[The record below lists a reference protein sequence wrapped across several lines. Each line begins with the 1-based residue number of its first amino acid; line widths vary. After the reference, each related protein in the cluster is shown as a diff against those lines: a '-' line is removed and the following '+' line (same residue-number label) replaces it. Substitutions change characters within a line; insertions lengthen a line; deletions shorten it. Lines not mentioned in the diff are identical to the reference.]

1 MRGRSKVLEFRWD
14 VVVIGGGPAGYTAA
28 IRAKQRGLSV
38 LLVEKDELGGTCLN
52 RGCIPSKAL
61 IHCAKV
67 WQTVKNAE
75 QFGIIVPEANFDWAE
90 MQIWANRVV
99 STLRKGLQSL
109 LKHHDVTVVKGEA
122 KLYGTNE
129 VLISSDNGEEVHT
142 ARAIILAMGSSP
154 AQLPCDPVSSVVTE
168 EQALFLPSLPKSIVV
183 IGGGASGVELAWL
196 FKALGVKVTLV
207 EMLPRILPIMD
218 TEVAEGLKQSLE
230 KQGVIV
236 RTGTKVNFVSAR
248 QGKTSVHTE
257 AGEIEADLVI
267 CAIGR
272 KANSNGLCEIGISLN
287 PNGSVA
293 VNEWQ
298 QTSVP
303 TIFAVGDLVHGSG
316 TAHGGM
322 MEAERAVEAIA
333 RQISGG
339 PLPPV
344 PKNSVVPVCTYTEP
358 QALSVGLT
366 EQEAKEKGLDFEI
379 ARFPWR
385 ASGAA
390 MASGTM
396 EGFVKAIADAKTKQ
410 VLGLHILG
418 VDAVNLNGEAAL
430 IVENKMTVEQAANIV
445 RQHPSLSEG
454 VKEALWALIGLPL
467 HITKRPDRGR
477 E

>member
-1 MRGRSKVLEFRWD
+1 
-14 VVVIGGGPAGYTAA
+14 
-28 IRAKQRGLSV
+28 
-38 LLVEKDELGGTCLN
+38 VE
-52 RGCIPSKAL
+52 
-61 IHCAKV
+61 
-67 WQTVKNAE
+67 
-75 QFGIIVPEANFDWAE
+75 
-90 MQIWANRVV
+90 
-99 STLRKGLQSL
+99 
-109 LKHHDVTVVKGEA
+109 KGEA
-122 KLYGTNE
+122 KLHGANE
-129 VLISSDNGEEVHT
+129 ILVSSGDGENVHT
-142 ARAIILAMGSSP
+142 AKAIVLATGSSP
-154 AQLPCDPVSSVVTE
+154 ARLPCDPNASVLTE
-168 EQALFLPSLPKSIVV
+168 EQALFLPSLPESIAV
-183 IGGGASGVELAWL
+183 IGGGPSGVELAWL
-196 FKALGVKVTLV
+196 FNALGVKVILV

-218 TEVAEGLKQSLE
+218 VEVAEGLSQCLE
-230 KQGVIV
+230 KQGISV
-236 RTGTKVNFVSAR
+236 RTSTKVNFVSAC

-257 AGEIEADLVI
+257 AGEIKVDLVV

-272 KANSNGLCEIGISLN
+272 KANSNGLREVGISLN

-322 MEAERAVEAIA
+322 MEAERAAEAIS
-333 RQISGG
+333 RQISGK

-344 PKNSVVPVCTYTEP
+344 PKNSVIPVCTYTEP

-366 EQEAKEKGLDFEI
+366 EQEAKEKGLDVKI

-390 MASGTM
+390 MASGAT
-396 EGFVKAIADAKTKQ
+396 EGFVKVIADAKTKQ

-418 VDAVNLNGEAAL
+418 ADAVNLNGEASL
-430 IVENKMTVEQAANIV
+430 IVGNKMTVEQAVDII

-454 VKEALWALIGLPL
+454 VKEALWALVGLPL
-467 HITKRPDRGR
+467 HITRRPDRGR

>member
-1 MRGRSKVLEFRWD
+1 VSESRWD

-28 IRAKQRGLSV
+28 IRAKQRGLNV

-67 WQTVKNAE
+67 WQTIKSAQ
-75 QFGIIVPEANFDWAE
+75 QFGIIVSEARFDWSE
-90 MQIWANRVV
+90 MQKWANRVV
-99 STLRKGLQSL
+99 STLRRGLQSL
-109 LKHHDVTVVKGEA
+109 LRHHGVVVEKGEA
-122 KLYGTNE
+122 KLHGANE
-129 VLISSDNGEEVHT
+129 ILVPSSDGEKVHT
-142 ARAIILAMGSSP
+142 AKAIVLATGSSP
-154 AQLPCDPVSSVVTE
+154 AQIPCDPKASVLTE
-168 EQALFLPSLPKSIVV
+168 EQALFLSSLPESIVI
-183 IGGGASGVELAWL
+183 IGGGPSGVELAWL
-196 FKALGVKVTLV
+196 FNTLGVKVTLV

-218 TEVAEGLKQSLE
+218 AEVAEGLRQSLE
-230 KQGVIV
+230 KQGVVV

-248 QGKTSVHTE
+248 QGRTSVHTD

-272 KANSNGLCEIGISLN
+272 KANSNGLSEIGINLN

-333 RQISGG
+333 RQISGE

-344 PKNSVVPVCTYTEP
+344 RENPVVPVCTYTEP

-366 EQEAKEKGLDFEI
+366 EQEAKEKGLDVEV

-390 MASGTM
+390 MASGAT
-396 EGFVKAIADAKTKQ
+396 EGFVKAIADANTKQ

-418 VDAVNLNGEAAL
+418 ADAVNLNGEATL
-430 IVENKMTVEQAANIV
+430 IVEKKMTVEQAANIV

>member
-1 MRGRSKVLEFRWD
+1 MSESRWD

-28 IRAKQRGLSV
+28 IRAKQRGLNV

-67 WQTVKNAE
+67 WQTIKSAQ
-75 QFGIIVPEANFDWAE
+75 QFGVIVSEARFDWSE
-90 MQIWANRVV
+90 MQKWANRVV
-99 STLRKGLQSL
+99 LTLRRGLQSL
-109 LKHHDVTVVKGEA
+109 LRHHGVVVEKGEA
-122 KLYGTNE
+122 KLHGANE
-129 VLISSDNGEEVHT
+129 ILVPSSDGEKVHT
-142 ARAIILAMGSSP
+142 AKAIVLATGSSP
-154 AQLPCDPVSSVVTE
+154 AQIPCDPNASVLTE
-168 EQALFLPSLPKSIVV
+168 EQALFLSSLPESIVI
-183 IGGGASGVELAWL
+183 IGGGPSGVELAWL
-196 FKALGVKVTLV
+196 FNTLGVKVTLV

-218 TEVAEGLKQSLE
+218 AEVAEGLRQSLE
-230 KQGVIV
+230 KQGVVV

-248 QGKTSVHTE
+248 QGRTSVHTD

-272 KANSNGLCEIGISLN
+272 KANSNGLSEIGINLN

-333 RQISGG
+333 RQISGE

-344 PKNSVVPVCTYTEP
+344 RENPVVPVCTYTEP

-366 EQEAKEKGLDFEI
+366 EQEAKEKGLDVEV

-390 MASGTM
+390 MASGAT
-396 EGFVKAIADAKTKQ
+396 EGFVKAIADANTKQ

-418 VDAVNLNGEAAL
+418 ADAVNLNGEATL
-430 IVENKMTVEQAANIV
+430 IVEKKMTVEQAANIV

>member
-1 MRGRSKVLEFRWD
+1 MSESRWD

-28 IRAKQRGLSV
+28 IRAKQRGLNV

-67 WQTVKNAE
+67 WQTIKSAQ
-75 QFGIIVPEANFDWAE
+75 QFGIIVSEARFDWSE
-90 MQIWANRVV
+90 MQKWANRVV
-99 STLRKGLQSL
+99 STLRRGLQSL
-109 LKHHDVTVVKGEA
+109 LRHHGVVVEKGEA
-122 KLYGTNE
+122 KLHGANE
-129 VLISSDNGEEVHT
+129 ILVPSSDGEKVHT
-142 ARAIILAMGSSP
+142 AKAIVLATGSSP
-154 AQLPCDPVSSVVTE
+154 AQIPCDPKASVLTE
-168 EQALFLPSLPKSIVV
+168 EQALFLSSLPESIVI
-183 IGGGASGVELAWL
+183 IGGGPSGVELAWL
-196 FKALGVKVTLV
+196 FNTLGVKVTLV

-218 TEVAEGLKQSLE
+218 AEVAEGLRQSLE
-230 KQGVIV
+230 KQGVVV

-248 QGKTSVHTE
+248 QGKTSVHTD

-272 KANSNGLCEIGISLN
+272 KANSNGLSEIGINLN

-333 RQISGG
+333 RQISGE

-344 PKNSVVPVCTYTEP
+344 RENPVVPVCTYTEP

-366 EQEAKEKGLDFEI
+366 EQEAKEKGLDVEV

-390 MASGTM
+390 MASGAT
-396 EGFVKAIADAKTKQ
+396 EGFVKAIADANTKQ

-418 VDAVNLNGEAAL
+418 ADAVNLNGEATL
-430 IVENKMTVEQAANIV
+430 IVEKKMTVEQAANIV